1 MSAITHDEDLDR
13 TRPDA
18 ASLRRHVERTAA
30 HAFVGCALV
39 MSILCGAIIVAGWF
53 AGVIDDRA
61 ERFFWAGAI
70 LGFVAIVI
78 LGLAALPGGD
88 DDVRTTR
95 RVRWML
101 RAGIL
106 LFLFSPALC
115 IAALIADYYG

>member
-1 MSAITHDEDLDR
+1 MSTIIRDEEIGR
-13 TRPDA
+13 TVPDA
-18 ASLRRHVERTAA
+18 AFLRRHLERTAA
-30 HAFVGCALV
+30 QAFVGCALV
-39 MSILCGAIIVAGWF
+39 MSIICGAVIVAGWF

-88 DDVRTTR
+88 DHLRTTR

-101 RAGIL
+101 RAGIV